1 MQTTP
6 SLEITAC
13 FMQPDAKRA
22 IDVMK
27 YGVITVTP
35 QTRLYQALA
44 CIVDLNISGLPVVDK
59 HMHLQGIITEK
70 DLLAMLYEKQT
81 TSGLVESYMHREVVS
96 FPAETLLEEICN
108 CLIQNPF
115 RRVPITHGGKVVS
128 VISRTDLVRVNVHK
142 FLPEQNENQAS
153 SKTPFS
159 AQQLMTKGI
168 ITVRPENS
176 LGEAL
181 SLMADYSISGLPV
194 VEEGM
199 YLVGIITEKD
209 LMPYFY
215 SQTIP
220 PVRVGEIMTTD
231 VTVFSPESSVFE
243 ITECLIHNN
252 FRRVPIV
259 KDGVLVGLVSRPDV
273 IRYILRNL
281 TRISHYRAVQKVN
294 QLIPQEPPTSS

>member
-1 MQTTP
+1 MQTIP
-6 SLEITAC
+6 SLEIPAC

-22 IDVMK
+22 IDVIK

-59 HMHLQGIITEK
+59 SMHLQGIITEK

-115 RRVPITHGGKVVS
+115 RRVPITHRGKVVS

-142 FLPEQNENQAS
+142 FLPEQEPAP
-153 SKTPFS
+153 KPPFP
-159 AQQLMTKGI
+159 ARQLMIKGL
-168 ITVRPENS
+168 ITVRPESS

-220 PVRVGEIMTTD
+220 PARVGEIMTTD

-259 KDGVLVGLVSRPDV
+259 KDGVLVGLVSRADV

-294 QLIPQEPPTSS
+294 QLIP

>member
-1 MQTTP
+1 MTTALSSSINP
-6 SLEITAC
+6 C

-44 CIVDLNISGLPVVDK
+44 CIVDLNISGLPVVDR

-115 RRVPITHGGKVVS
+115 RRVPITHRGKVVS

-142 FLPEQNENQAS
+142 FLPEQKPAP
-153 SKTPFS
+153 KPPFS
-159 AQQLMTKGI
+159 AQQLMTKGL
-168 ITVRPENS
+168 ITVSPESS

-220 PVRVGEIMTTD
+220 PARVGEIMTTD
-231 VTVFSPESSVFE
+231 LTVFSPESNVFE

-259 KDGVLVGLVSRPDV
+259 QNKILLGLVSRADV

-281 TRISHYRAVQKVN
+281 TRISHHRAAQKVN
-294 QLIPQEPPTSS
+294 QMIP

>member
-22 IDVMK
+22 IDVIK

-81 TSGLVESYMHREVVS
+81 TSGLVESYMKRQVIS
-96 FPAETLLEEICN
+96 FSAETLLEEICA

-115 RRVPITHGGKVVS
+115 RRVPITHRGKVIS

-142 FLPEQNENQAS
+142 FLSEQNDNQAV

-168 ITVRPENS
+168 ITVRPESS

-199 YLVGIITEKD
+199 FLVGMVTEKD

-220 PVRVGEIMTTD
+220 PARVGEIMTTD
-231 VTVFSPESSVFE
+231 VTVFSPESNVFE

-259 KDGVLVGLVSRPDV
+259 KDGVLVGLVSRADV

-294 QLIPQEPPTSS
+294 QLIP